1 MLSKPLLEY
10 LHRVPRALVSGTP
23 LFERDADIYVILDGC
38 RVDTFR
44 QWYPDAEAYWS
55 VGASSKEWLTATFN
69 DHSNVAYVTGNPFAD
84 RVRDDVGYL
93 HRERVQD
100 CGGVETVPPDV
111 LVDHAAAVWRDRAEY
126 GIDTVVVHLMQPHV
140 PFRSRPEWFSG
151 RDDWG
156 SARWRD
162 IGDDIGRR
170 EWFEAYRDNLQWAL
184 TDGVERLRHRVDATI
199 GVTADHGNAAGEWG
213 LYSHPSGVAVPAV
226 RKVPWTTVD
235 GEAVEA
241 VGDVAASASKDR
253 NRDLEALGYL
263 EEVAE

>member
-1 MLSKPLLEY
+1 MLTNALER
-10 LHRVPRALVSGTP
+10 LHRLPGALVSGTA

-38 RVDTFR
+38 RVTTFR
-44 QWYPDAEAYWS
+44 TCFPDAESYWS
-55 VGASSKEWLTATFN
+55 VGASSKEWLKATFN
-69 DHSNVAYVTGNPFAD
+69 DHTNVAYVTGNPFAD
-84 RVRDDVGYL
+84 RVRDNVGYL

-100 CGGVETVPPDV
+100 CNGVETVPPDV
-111 LVDHAAAVWRDRAEY
+111 LVDHAAAVWGDREEY
-126 GIDTVVVHLMQPHV
+126 GVDTVVVHLMQPHV

-156 SARWRD
+156 SARWHD
-162 IGDDIGRR
+162 IDTDIDRQ
-170 EWFEAYRDNLQWAL
+170 EWFKAYRDNLRWAIE
-184 TDGVERLRHRVDATI
+184 DGVERLRRRVDATI

-213 LYSHPSGVAVPAV
+213 VWAHPSGVAVPAV

-241 VGDVAASASKDR
+241 VGQVAASASRDR
-253 NRDLEALGYL
+253 KRDLEALGYL